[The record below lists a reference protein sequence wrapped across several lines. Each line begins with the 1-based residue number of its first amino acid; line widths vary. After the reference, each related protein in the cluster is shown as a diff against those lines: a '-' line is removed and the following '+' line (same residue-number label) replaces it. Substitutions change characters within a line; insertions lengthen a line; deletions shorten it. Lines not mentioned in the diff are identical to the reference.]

1 MNTTLRRRTGIFM
14 PYFRGD
20 RLSDF
25 PAALTGILE
34 RENVHYYDAVYLN
47 TNSSNY
53 VKPATEELLLKVHSP
68 DMIDAIKATGHFEAA
83 AYSAG
88 GTVQAAL
95 EIQEGN
101 LDNAFV
107 FTGFGD
113 HHAGRNYFG
122 GGCYFNGAALAI
134 ATLREKGVSRFA
146 IIDTDSHHADG
157 TRDIFRL
164 DRDVLHLCFCFQD
177 YGDNYNNVDV
187 AIPYGMSDAD
197 YLQKVAGEV
206 LPRIE
211 AFQPSLIFWE
221 FGYDATAGEYGD
233 KGLTKDCHTGVA
245 EIIKS
250 AADKFCCGRMIT
262 ILCGGSRRDLA
273 TYIIPKI
280 IAVLAELN

>member
-1 MNTTLRRRTGIFM
+1 M

-25 PAALTGILE
+25 PAALAGILE

-47 TNSSNY
+47 TDGSNY

-134 ATLREKGVSRFA
+134 AALREKGVSKFA

-164 DRDVLHLCFCFQD
+164 DGDVLRVASNKTVTEQQLLTQYSRLPNCFQ
-177 YGDNYNNVDV
+177 
-187 AIPYGMSDAD
+187 
-197 YLQKVAGEV
+197 L
-206 LPRIE
+206 
-211 AFQPSLIFWE
+211 
-221 FGYDATAGEYGD
+221 
-233 KGLTKDCHTGVA
+233 
-245 EIIKS
+245 
-250 AADKFCCGRMIT
+250 
-262 ILCGGSRRDLA
+262 
-273 TYIIPKI
+273 
-280 IAVLAELN
+280 

>member
-1 MNTTLRRRTGIFM
+1 MKAARGRRTGIFM

-25 PAALTGILE
+25 PAALAGILE
-34 RENVHYYDAVYLN
+34 KENVHYHDAVYLN
-47 TNSSNY
+47 ANGSNY

-68 DMIDAIKATGHFEAA
+68 DMINAVKTIGHFEAA
-83 AYSAG
+83 SYSAG
-88 GTVQAAL
+88 GTVQATL

-113 HHAGRNYFG
+113 HHAGKNYFG

-134 ATLREKGVSRFA
+134 AALREKEVRRFA

-177 YGDNYNNVDV
+177 YGDKYNNVDV
-187 AIPYGMSDAD
+187 GIPYGTPDVH
-197 YLQKVAGEV
+197 YLQKVTDEV
-206 LPRIE
+206 MPRIE
-211 AFQPSLIFWE
+211 AFQPSFIFWE

-233 KGLTKDCHTGVA
+233 KGLTKDCHVGIA
-245 EIIKS
+245 KIIKT
-250 AADKFCCGRMIT
+250 AADRFCRGRLIT

-280 IAVLAELN
+280 IAVLAEVD